1 MSLGRRIKTKKELK
15 NETKMDENQN
25 KKNEKKIK
33 FGIKFFLAFEKI
45 KKFCIQRMKV
55 LTTTVAIVTLLFTA
69 VQPLLLLLPV
79 PVAIIIFIVGVILI
93 NEILLFTQKSEKMR
107 VIVKDGLNFIG
118 GIIGKGNIGDQYL
131 PDPVSEKIDWFYYLL
146 YGFAILVLLYLI
158 ICILLMV
165 NK

>member
-1 MSLGRRIKTKKELK
+1 MSLGRRTKTKKELK

-93 NEILLFTQKSEKMR
+93 NEILLFTQKSEKNESNSER
-107 VIVKDGLNFIG
+107 WVK
-118 GIIGKGNIGDQYL
+118 
-131 PDPVSEKIDWFYYLL
+131 FYWRYNWKRK
-146 YGFAILVLLYLI
+146 YWRSIST
-158 ICILLMV
+158 
-165 NK
+165 